1 MENLM
6 NYLRMPVAW
15 LTALGLPEDR
25 ARLAYAAAVGFLVGL
40 ILG

>member
-1 MENLM
+1 MENLT

-15 LTALGLPEDR
+15 LTALGLSEDH
-25 ARLAYAAAVGFLVGL
+25 ARLAYAAVVGFLVGL